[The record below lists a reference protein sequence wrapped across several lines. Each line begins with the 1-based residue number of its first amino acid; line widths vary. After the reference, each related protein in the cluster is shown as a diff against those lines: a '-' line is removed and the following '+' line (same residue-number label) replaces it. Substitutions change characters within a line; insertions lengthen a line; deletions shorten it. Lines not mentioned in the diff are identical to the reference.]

1 MIDDPNRVF
10 VPGLEEKLAF
20 LRRRDAYPDAARR
33 VEAIQTHMSWVF
45 LADGWAY
52 KLKKPVRRDFL
63 DFSTPEA
70 RRRDCEAEVRLN
82 RRLAPDVYL
91 GVVPLTR
98 DATGRL
104 ALGGTGEAID
114 WLVKMRRLP
123 AERMLDRV
131 LASGTAGPAVA
142 RRVAE
147 MLAGFHRS
155 LATIE
160 ITPEAYRRRLARD
173 VEACRAELERPD
185 YGIPLDEARSP
196 AQALAEF
203 LSARAAEL
211 DRRVIDG
218 RIVEGHGD
226 LRPEHVCLIEPP
238 VVIDCL
244 AFNRDFRVLDGLDEI
259 AYLAMEC
266 ERLDH
271 RSFGAQLIAAYR
283 EAAHEDAP
291 KELVHCYCAY
301 RALVRAKIA
310 ALHTHDAA
318 SGEAPKWIARAREY
332 LALAASHARELR

>member
-1 MIDDPNRVF
+1 MRHVATA
-10 VPGLEEKLAF
+10 ESELARKVAT
-20 LRRRDAYPDAARR
+20 LREPATYPDPVAR
-33 VEAIQTHMSWVF
+33 VESIQTHMSWVF

-104 ALGGTGEAID
+104 ALEGAGEAID

-123 AERMLDRV
+123 AARMLDRV
-131 LASGTAGPAVA
+131 LASGTAGPEVA

-147 MLAGFHRS
+147 MLAGFHRG
-155 LATIE
+155 LATVE
-160 ITPEAYRRRLARD
+160 ITPEAYRRRLAHD
-173 VEACRAELERPD
+173 VAACRDELERSD
-185 YGIPLDEARSP
+185 YGIHPDEARSP
-196 AQALAEF
+196 TRALAEF
-203 LSARAAEL
+203 LGARAAEF
-211 DRRVIDG
+211 DRRVTDG

-244 AFNRDFRVLDGLDEI
+244 AFNRDFRILDGLDEI

-266 ERLDH
+266 ERLGH
-271 RSFGAQLIAAYR
+271 RAFAAQLVAAYR
-283 EAAHEDAP
+283 AAAREDAP
-291 KELVHCYCAY
+291 EALVDFYCAY

-318 SGEAPKWIARAREY
+318 AGEAPKWIARAREY
-332 LALAASHARELR
+332 LALAASHARGLS